1 MRQQFFLIFNR
12 ISDTWRLIF
21 ENLRNFEKILLHKNL
36 QNSSAFLKITITW
49 RLIFE
54 NLQNSSALLKI
65 TITIIFRFHFI
76 NVAEIFK
83 ILKKKFI
90 AKSYNQYRESWIE
103 KKKF

>member
-36 QNSSAFLKITITW
+36 QNSSA
-49 RLIFE
+49 
-54 NLQNSSALLKI
+54 LLKI

-83 ILKKKFI
+83 ILKKNSLQNLTI
-90 AKSYNQYRESWIE
+90 NTE
-103 KKKF
+103 KVRQKKRNSKN

>member
-36 QNSSAFLKITITW
+36 QNSSALF
-49 RLIFE
+49 
-54 NLQNSSALLKI
+54 KI

-76 NVAEIFK
+76 NVTEIFK
-83 ILKKKFI
+83 ILKKNSLQNLTI
-90 AKSYNQYRESWIE
+90 NTE
-103 KKKF
+103 KVG

>member
-36 QNSSAFLKITITW
+36 QNSSA
-49 RLIFE
+49 
-54 NLQNSSALLKI
+54 LLKI

-83 ILKKKFI
+83 ILKKNSLQNLTI
-90 AKSYNQYRESWIE
+90 NTE
-103 KKKF
+103 KVGQKKRNSKN

>member
-36 QNSSAFLKITITW
+36 QNSSA
-49 RLIFE
+49 
-54 NLQNSSALLKI
+54 LLKI

-83 ILKKKFI
+83 ILKKNSLQNLTINK
-90 AKSYNQYRESWIE
+90 E
-103 KKKF
+103 KVG

>member
-21 ENLRNFEKILLHKNL
+21 ENLRNFEKILLHKN
-36 QNSSAFLKITITW
+36 F
-49 RLIFE
+49 
-54 NLQNSSALLKI
+54 QNSSALLKI

-83 ILKKKFI
+83 ILKKNSLQNLTI
-90 AKSYNQYRESWIE
+90 NTE
-103 KKKF
+103 KVRQKKRNSKN

>member
-36 QNSSAFLKITITW
+36 QNSSAFLKITW

-83 ILKKKFI
+83 ILKKNSLQNLTI
-90 AKSYNQYRESWIE
+90 NTE
-103 KKKF
+103 KVG